1 MKEPKIS
8 VIVPIYK
15 VEPYLRKCLDSIV
28 NQTYRNLEIILVD
41 DGSPDNCGAICDE
54 YAAKDQRVRVI
65 HKANGG
71 LSSARNAALEIAT
84 GAYIGFVDSDDW
96 IEVKMFE
103 VLLSGLQ
110 TAGADISVCG
120 HYEEYKSHRK
130 EFTWPKQLVLD
141 KERALEKLLQNDQM
155 KNLVWDKLFC
165 RNLFDN
171 IRFPE
176 GKTFEDMAIMHW
188 LFLQAEKVVCLPN
201 ALYHYLQRSGS
212 IVDDVSL
219 GNRLNHYRAAKE
231 RYDALSADWPQFD
244 QLMATQCVASAVGIW
259 AGYLSNPKEER
270 KQYEQELDDI
280 AVFSALHYKEA
291 LAHMKLGRAGRI
303 ILYLLPYKKWW
314 AFATAY
320 CIAVFY
326 QWKHG
331 RAL

>member
-8 VIVPIYK
+8 VIVPVYK

-212 IVDDVSL
+212 IVDDASL
-219 GNRLNHYRAAKE
+219 GNRL
-231 RYDALSADWPQFD
+231 
-244 QLMATQCVASAVGIW
+244 
-259 AGYLSNPKEER
+259 NPKEER

-314 AFATAY
+314 AFALAY
-320 CIAVFY
+320 CTAGLY
-326 QWKHG
+326 KQRHG
-331 RAL
+331 RSL